1 MNRLLD
7 THILLWSVQEP
18 ERLSVGAQAAI
29 LDPSATILF
38 SAVNIW
44 EVAIKH
50 ALGMPG
56 FVVDPSVLRAGLLD
70 LGYSELPVTSLHSIE
85 VATLPM
91 IHKDPFDRL
100 LVAQAIVEGF
110 ELVTS
115 DRLISRYPGPILKV

>member
-1 MNRLLD
+1 VNRLLD

-18 ERLSVGAQAAI
+18 ERLSVAAQAAI

-50 ALGMPG
+50 ALRKPG
-56 FVVDPSVLRAGLLD
+56 FDVDPSALRTGLLD

-85 VATLPM
+85 VAGLPM
-91 IHKDPFDRL
+91 VHKDPFDRL
-100 LVAQAIVEGF
+100 LVAQVIVEGF
-110 ELVTS
+110 ELITS
-115 DRLISRYPGPILKV
+115 DNLIARYPGPILKV

>member
-18 ERLSVGAQAAI
+18 ERLSTEARTAI
-29 LDPSATILF
+29 TDPAATILF

-50 ALGMPG
+50 ALRKPG
-56 FVVDPSVLRAGLLD
+56 FHVEPRALRSGLLA
-70 LGYSELPVTSLHSIE
+70 LGYAELPVTSLHSIE
-85 VATLPM
+85 VAGLPM
-91 IHKDPFDRL
+91 HHRDPFDRL

-110 ELVTS
+110 ELVTA
-115 DRLISRYPGPILKV
+115 DRNIARYPGPILKV

>member
-1 MNRLLD
+1 VNRLLD

-18 ERLSVGAQAAI
+18 ERLSASAQAAI

-50 ALGMPG
+50 ALRKPG
-56 FVVDPSVLRAGLLD
+56 FDVDPSTLRTGLLD
-70 LGYSELPVTSLHSIE
+70 LGYLELPVTSLHSIE
-85 VATLPM
+85 VARLPM
-91 IHKDPFDRL
+91 VHKDPFDRL

-110 ELVTS
+110 ELLTS
-115 DRLISRYPGPILKV
+115 DSLIARYPGPILKV

>member
-18 ERLSVGAQAAI
+18 ERLSAAAQAAI

-50 ALGMPG
+50 ALRKPG
-56 FVVDPSVLRAGLLD
+56 FDVDPSTLRAGLLD

-85 VATLPM
+85 VTRLPPV
-91 IHKDPFDRL
+91 HKDPFDRL

-115 DRLISRYPGPILKV
+115 DGLIARYPGPILKV

>member
-18 ERLSVGAQAAI
+18 RRLSPAARAAI
-29 LDPSATILF
+29 LDPAATIVF

-50 ALGMPG
+50 ALRKPG
-56 FVVDPSVLRAGLLD
+56 FVVDPTILRAGLLD
-70 LGYSELPVTSLHSIE
+70 LGYADLPVNSQHSIE
-85 VATLPM
+85 VAGLPM

-110 ELVTS
+110 ELLTS
-115 DRLISRYPGPILKV
+115 DKLIARYPGPIRRV